1 MSRFPFQ
8 NYILNFSVLIV
19 IYLTVLPYHFNSQ
32 LSLQHTG
39 LLCICANVIKPV
51 PLPHIFR
58 NRFSVKKYNRHI
70 MFFCNIY
77 NFRRICPIY
86 QIHTKDVA
94 SCIYQ
99 LFHLVILRALRSGS
113 IFNCHSRLNS
123 ILVEMIKFFFKT
135 DKKFA

>member
-1 MSRFPFQ
+1 
-8 NYILNFSVLIV
+8 
-19 IYLTVLPYHFNSQ
+19 
-32 LSLQHTG
+32 
-39 LLCICANVIKPV
+39 
-51 PLPHIFR
+51 
-58 NRFSVKKYNRHI
+58 

-123 ILVEMIKFFFKT
+123 ILVEMIKFFFKIMQENYQLLL
-135 DKKFA
+135 FFLNSACIP